1 MLSLFRKSIWRDEND
16 NTVILSRRCLNKLM
30 RFAREYSPRE
40 CGSWLLG
47 IYPTAKTCVIS
58 DIANV
63 PSDSTHECMSFC
75 RGVEGFDRV
84 GDNYVGEWHTHP
96 GGTCNPSGTDDATME
111 QLRECRL
118 RGCAS
123 PIMIIL
129 SGDMRGIDDVCVYVY
144 RRDGKRVQLTRK
156 RRLKWLKLLR
166 S

>member
-1 MLSLFRKSIWRDEND
+1 MLSRFRKSIWLDEND
-16 NTVILSRRCLNKLM
+16 NRVILSLCCINKLM

-47 IYPTAKTCVIS
+47 MYPNAKTCVIS

-63 PSDSTHECMSFC
+63 PCDSTHEHMSFC
-75 RGVEGFDRV
+75 RGVVGFDRV

-111 QLRECRL
+111 RLRKCRL

-123 PIMIIL
+123 PILIIL
-129 SGDMRGIDDVCVYVY
+129 SGAMCEIDDVGVYVY
-144 RRDGKRVQLTRK
+144 RRDGKRVQLKRK
-156 RRLKWLKLLR
+156 RRLKWLK
-166 S
+166 